1 MWKVL
6 LNRTAATPK
15 GTLRKGNFRQENL
28 CDMSQGHEIF
38 PKQDFLRAK
47 FEMSIPKLASVLGQK
62 NGLT

>member
-1 MWKVL
+1 M
-6 LNRTAATPK
+6 
-15 GTLRKGNFRQENL
+15 